1 MSLSKFV
8 LEEQVNVTQFLGLFS
23 PQAELKVGG
32 TGRTIL
38 HTPLFDDPVILNH
51 QVGWPGEILKVTVF
65 WSSYSPAQEHW
76 VYLMLLGRWSFP
88 LAVGLRTQFY
98 PRTIGSHHKELLM
111 LVTFQV
117 ESKSWTE
124 YWPGIGSVVREQH
137 DWTNTWIPKGKVV
150 NHCVLPPLEEFGQHD
165 NKFYR
170 CQVQASANGS
180 WIVSSGTFCS
190 EPNLWKVS
198 WDTPAPGLA
207 SIQGVAPM
215 VTDGLFPKGF
225 VPLRRN
231 VSQVE
236 TEESGDK
243 SEFEIIDSDE

>member
-38 HTPLFDDPVILNH
+38 HTPLFDEPVILNH
-51 QVGWPGEILKVTVF
+51 QFGMPGEILKVTVF
-65 WSSYSPAQEHW
+65 RSSYSPAQGT
-76 VYLMLLGRWSFP
+76 LDLLDASWEVVFP

-98 PRTIGSHHKELLM
+98 PRTIDSHHGELLM

-124 YWPGIGSVVREQH
+124 YSPGIGSVVREKH

-170 CQVQASANGS
+170 CQR
-180 WIVSSGTFCS
+180 T
-190 EPNLWKVS
+190 
-198 WDTPAPGLA
+198 
-207 SIQGVAPM
+207 
-215 VTDGLFPKGF
+215 
-225 VPLRRN
+225 
-231 VSQVE
+231 
-236 TEESGDK
+236 
-243 SEFEIIDSDE
+243 